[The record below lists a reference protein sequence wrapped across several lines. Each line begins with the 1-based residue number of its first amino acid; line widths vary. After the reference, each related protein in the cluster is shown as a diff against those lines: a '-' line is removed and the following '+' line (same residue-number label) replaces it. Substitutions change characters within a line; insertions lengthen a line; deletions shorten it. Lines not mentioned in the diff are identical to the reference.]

1 MKKKYL
7 SLALLAVLLAS
18 CFSYLYIQVINLNQA
33 LDDTKKTQLEMN
45 SEWQARMTNLES
57 LLESKIK
64 ALQNENTLLTENLN
78 DLKIRNKALNETLAM
93 LNDTQ
98 TRIVSELENKINDL
112 QTKNLWLNGKLI
124 DLKTANEL
132 LNESLNVLNRRLT
145 MLNESQQMAISELES
160 RIKTLEAN
168 NSVLNDTVSTLESQN
183 AQLNET
189 LNLLEERIESLN
201 ESLTILS
208 EAQTI
213 TFIVYP
219 KDGRFYAINDG
230 EICCN
235 ETDAYQVIQYAINQT
250 IENGGGTV
258 FLKEGVYPINKTIVL
273 MEGVSLFGS
282 GEQSTVLVATSP
294 ITMVRTI
301 RNNYAE
307 IKHIHLDMNYT
318 ANVGIVISDTYY
330 NDIHIA
336 VTHLKELST
345 GVHVGV
351 TQNELGCFYNKIW
364 ANIEGNQSIWSTG
377 IYLTSSVNVTPNFN
391 YFSGNIRN
399 VDMGMLIARGKEEIV
414 EHMDVEGCKR
424 TGYYIEDNRS
434 LFINCYS
441 EGNGEYGYY
450 LRSNTY
456 TTIIGGYKGGNQLR
470 NFEGET
476 GSQYIIIGG
485 DKMRFIVWTES
496 GKIQT
501 ALYFENSSM
510 VIYNELT
517 NEPLFKIYPSG
528 DVELCQAGVGI
539 ILRSEN
545 GTTYRVYVD
554 NDGNLQ
560 IEPYP

>member
-1 MKKKYL
+1 MAVLQLVFLHKRTWKVNVMVRNRYYL
-7 SLALLAVLLAS
+7 FLALLVFLLVSAG
-18 CFSYLYIQVINLNQA
+18 FSYFYIQVQTLNHT
-33 LDDTKKTQLEMN
+33 LDDMKKAQVVMQNNWRNNMSLTEAD
-45 SEWQARMTNLES
+45 WQARMTSLES

-124 DLKTANEL
+124 DLETANEL
-132 LNESLNVLNRRLT
+132 LNESLNVLNERLT

-189 LNLLEERIESLN
+189 LNLLEERIELLN

-208 EAQTI
+208 EAQPI

-250 IENGGGTV
+250 MENGGGTV

-282 GEQSTVLVATSP
+282 GEQSTVLVGTSP

-301 RNNYAE
+301 RNNNAE

-318 ANVGIVISDTYY
+318 ANVGLVISDTWY
-330 NDIHIA
+330 NDIHVA
-336 VTHLKELST
+336 VTCLKAQAT
-345 GVHVGV
+345 GIQVQV
-351 TQNELGCFYNKIW
+351 TQDGWGCFYNKVW
-364 ANIEGNQSIWSTG
+364 AVIDGVKSSSSSVG
-377 IYLTSSVNVTPNFN
+377 IRLTSSVNVTPNFN
-391 YFSGNIRN
+391 YFTGNIRN
-399 VDMGMLIARGKEEIV
+399 VGIGMRIVSGKEQLV
-414 EHMDVEGCKR
+414 EHMDVEGCNI
-424 TGYYIEDNRS
+424 TGYYIGDNRS
-434 LFINCYS
+434 LFVGCYS
-441 EGNGEYGYY
+441 ENNGEYGYF
-450 LRSNTY
+450 LCNNTY
-456 TTIIGGYKGGNQLR
+456 TTIIGGYTGGNQFED
-470 NFEGET
+470 FEGGA
-476 GSQYIIIGG
+476 GSQYIIISWLGSNIE
-485 DKMRFIVWTES
+485 FIVWDAE
-496 GKIQT
+496 GNRI
-501 ALYFENSSM
+501 AYLVF
-510 VIYNELT
+510 
-517 NEPLFKIYPSG
+517 
-528 DVELCQAGVGI
+528 
-539 ILRSEN
+539 
-545 GTTYRVYVD
+545 VD
-554 NDGNLQ
+554 DEGNLQ
-560 IEPYP
+560 FKRYP